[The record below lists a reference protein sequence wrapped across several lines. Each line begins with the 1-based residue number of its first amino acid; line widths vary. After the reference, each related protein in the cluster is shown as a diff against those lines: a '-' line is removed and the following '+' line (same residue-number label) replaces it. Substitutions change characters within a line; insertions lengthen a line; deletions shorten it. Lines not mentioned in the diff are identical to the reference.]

1 MSGLLTMP
9 LLLNMRTMLAIAVT
23 VAGAACPLAHVAAR
37 TLPVIERTPLSTETG
52 DVTVAR
58 IELPA
63 VMEAKRADV
72 VLGDVAQLSSRDL
85 TTLRRLMRLPLG
97 RLPRS
102 GESAH
107 LDRSQLA
114 RWVRARTGIDP
125 QAITWSGA
133 EAVDIYLPTHEFSGE
148 LLVPAAKATLQDWLS
163 ARSTRSSIELSRV
176 PHDFIVPAGQV
187 KVQVRPIPNAASLA
201 RHMSVWV
208 DVWVDDRF
216 IRTVPVTFE
225 VSAFEQGYVM
235 DMAEASGSP
244 LRQVH
249 MQPKEV
255 DLTALPSKA
264 ILTSLQPESVA
275 NLRLRR
281 PMAAGE
287 TVTRDSVESRPA
299 VARGDWATLRA
310 VAGAV
315 NLEGRVEVLED
326 GQTGQLVHVKLTN
339 ATSPMLARVVGERIV
354 EVKQ

>member
-1 MSGLLTMP
+1 MPGQLTM
-9 LLLNMRTMLAIAVT
+9 LLPRTRTMLAIAVAM
-23 VAGAACPLAHVAAR
+23 AGSVCPLANVGAR
-37 TLPVIERTPLSTETG
+37 TLPVVERAPLDAETG
-52 DVTVAR
+52 DVAVAR

-85 TTLRRLMRLPLG
+85 TTLRKLMRLPLG

-125 QAITWSGA
+125 HAITWSGA
-133 EAVDIYLPTHEFSGE
+133 EAVDIYLATRELNGE
-148 LLVPAAKATLQDWLS
+148 QLVSAARASLQDWLS
-163 ARSTRSSIELSRV
+163 ARSTRSSVELSRV
-176 PHDFIVPAGQV
+176 PRDLIVPAGEV
-187 KVQVRPIPNAASLA
+187 KVQVRPIPNAALLA

-216 IRTVPVTFE
+216 IRTVPVSFE
-225 VSAFEQGYVM
+225 VSAYERGYVM
-235 DMAEASGSP
+235 DLAEAAGSS
-244 LRQVH
+244 LSQVH

-264 ILTSLQPESVA
+264 VLTSLKPETVA

-299 VARGDWATLRA
+299 VVRGDWATLHA

-315 NLEGRVEVLED
+315 NLESRVEVLED
-326 GQTGQLVHVKLTN
+326 GLTGQLVHVKLPN